1 MAAPKNT
8 LPECGLYRTTKP
20 LPGNEN
26 ECPAGLLVYFHN
38 HSDSGLPEVIV
49 PDHNIHNRW
58 HFHGPGIQFR
68 APSWAESL
76 TKMPNQ
82 GFYSLRKELAFD
94 GGSWPKGALV
104 QLGYTRIG
112 EPILFIAQQRG
123 QMAENDLFF
132 AESGVKVGN
141 DKLAQLEPLTVFI
154 EQGGHAAADNGLET
168 SRGALTPG
176 PSPQMGEGS

>member
-1 MAAPKNT
+1 
-8 LPECGLYRTTKP
+8 
-20 LPGNEN
+20 
-26 ECPAGLLVYFHN
+26 
-38 HSDSGLPEVIV
+38 
-49 PDHNIHNRW
+49 
-58 HFHGPGIQFR
+58 
-68 APSWAESL
+68 
-76 TKMPNQ
+76 MPNQ

-168 SRGALTPG
+168 PSPPAPLPKWERGAERRESALNRTVERRSAPV
-176 PSPQMGEGS
+176 SPRGRGAGGEGSAALSPSAP